1 MGYNVSVEYIK
12 EPIDFKETLL
22 QVYKDTEEELIDVL
36 AASLGTKDKDALE
49 KRQGKFRYLQIIQ
62 ALILD
67 IEKEIQMLQD
77 LLRRV
82 NNEEAI
88 SYAEYSTIR
97 DSCPLT
103 TGGKYNV

>member
-12 EPIDFKETLL
+12 EPVDFKETLL
-22 QVYKDTEEELIDVL
+22 QVYKDTEEELIDAL

-67 IEKEIQMLQD
+67 IEKEIQQD

-97 DSCPLT
+97 D
-103 TGGKYNV
+103 N

>member
-49 KRQGKFRYLQIIQ
+49 KRQGNFRYLQIIQ

-67 IEKEIQMLQD
+67 IEKEIQQD

-97 DSCPLT
+97 D
-103 TGGKYNV
+103 N

>member
-1 MGYNVSVEYIK
+1 MGYNVSVGDIK
-12 EPIDFKETLL
+12 ESIDFKETLL
-22 QVYKDTEEELIDVL
+22 QVYKDTEEELIDAL

-67 IEKEIQMLQD
+67 IEKEIQQD